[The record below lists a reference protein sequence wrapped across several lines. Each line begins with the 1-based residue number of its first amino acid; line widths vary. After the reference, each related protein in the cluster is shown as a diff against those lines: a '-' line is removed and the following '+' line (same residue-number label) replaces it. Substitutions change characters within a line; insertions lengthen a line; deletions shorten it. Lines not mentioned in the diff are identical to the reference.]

1 MRVDK
6 FMDDNQP
13 YGLTAEVR
21 CAIATEA
28 VGIANEKLKQ
38 VLSEEE
44 FEKFNTERAVKLA
57 LFALKYAEE
66 KGKGT
71 NE

>member
-28 VGIANEKLKQ
+28 VSIANEKLKQ
-38 VLSEEE
+38 VLSKEEL
-44 FEKFNTERAVKLA
+44 EKFDVERAAKLTM
-57 LFALKYAEE
+57 FALKYVEE
-66 KGKGT
+66 KA

>member
-13 YGLTAEVR
+13 YGLTAEIR

-28 VGIANEKLKQ
+28 VSIANEKLKQ
-38 VLSEEE
+38 VLSKEEL
-44 FEKFNTERAVKLA
+44 EKFDVERSAKLA
-57 LFALKYAEE
+57 LFALKYAKENA
-66 KGKGT
+66 

>member
-1 MRVDK
+1 MGVDK
-6 FMDDNQP
+6 FMDVSQP
-13 YGLTAEVR
+13 YGLTAEIR

-28 VGIANEKLKQ
+28 VGISNEKLKQ
-38 VLSEEE
+38 VLSKEE
-44 FEKFNTERAVKLA
+44 FEEFNIERAVKLS